1 MIDVFTAIA
10 DGTRRDIL
18 ERLRAEGPL
27 SVTDLSDPLRMTRQA
42 VTKHLDLLEE
52 TGLVR
57 SERRGRRR
65 LHRLNAAPLE
75 ELDAWL
81 APYAAAWD
89 RRLSRLRRH
98 LGESDGEG

>member
-65 LHRLNAAPLE
+65 LHRLNAEPLE

-89 RRLSRLRRH
+89 RRLLRLRRH